1 MVSYV
6 FLSFFLAVLGIAAVV
21 TVTTIVLRR
30 VRREQE
36 LARRKR
42 ELSSE
47 NELDELL
54 RQVDQATGAEDLD
67 RLDEERGNG

>member
-30 VRREQE
+30 VRRERE